1 MTGGSLFFNLAVRN
15 LQMHWLRS
23 LLAAIGI
30 IIGVMAISSMGI
42 LGNAFSLSITKSL
55 SDVGDSIIVT
65 PHVGYQGGMSSST
78 TSERLTDRQVEL
90 IKRAAGN
97 NKVYPIYA
105 GGDRV
110 KVQRDTLYA
119 SVYGIDPKDLPSLLT
134 IEKGQYLRGSS
145 GVMIGSKLA
154 KDNNLTVGS
163 RLLIGTQET
172 GVRVVGILKERGMG
186 FDINPDNAII
196 TSDLWYRDFY
206 DVKGHDQAIIK
217 AADIKEISQIKSAI
231 DKQLNKRDTEVDI
244 YDTRMILD
252 SITQTF
258 GQITLFTMAIG
269 GISLIV
275 AGVSIFNV
283 MMMSVME
290 RYKEIGILRSIGTKR
305 AEVRSM
311 FIYEAFILGLTGSI
325 VGGLLS
331 FGAGYLVVAVLLKDV
346 SYLYDPASLIQIP
359 YGMAFGIVTSMLSG
373 LYPAWKAS
381 SLNPIDALRH
391 E

>member
-1 MTGGSLFFNLAVRN
+1 MAGSSLFFSLAIRN

-42 LGNAFSLSITKSL
+42 LGNAFSLSITNSL
-55 SDVGDSIIVT
+55 SSVGDSIIVT
-65 PHVGYQGGMSSST
+65 PHVGYQGGMSSVT
-78 TSERLTDRQVEL
+78 TSERLTDRQIEL
-90 IKRAAGN
+90 IRRAAGN
-97 NKVYPIYA
+97 SKVFPIYA
-105 GGDRV
+105 GGDRI

-119 SVYGIDPKDLPSLLT
+119 AIYGIDPKDLPTLLE
-134 IEKGQYLRGSS
+134 IEKGQYLRGAS
-145 GVMIGSKLA
+145 GVMVGSKLA
-154 KDNNLTVGS
+154 KDNNLTIGS
-163 RLLIGTQET
+163 RILIGQEES

-186 FDINPDNAII
+186 FDINPDNAVIV
-196 TSDLWYRDFY
+196 SYLWYRDFY
-206 DVKGHDQAIIK
+206 DTKGYDQAIIK
-217 AADIKEISQIKSAI
+217 ASDIKDIEEIKSSI
-231 DKQLNKRDTEVDI
+231 EKQLNKRETEVDV
-244 YDTRMILD
+244 YDTRMILN
-252 SITQTF
+252 SISDTF

-311 FIYEAFILGLTGSI
+311 FIYEALILGLTGSV
-325 VGGLLS
+325 VGGILS
-331 FGAGYLVVAVLLKDV
+331 FAAGYLVVAVLMNDV
-346 SYLYDPASLIQIP
+346 SYLYHPASLIQIP
-359 YGMAFGIVTSMLSG
+359 YGMMFGIVTSMLSG

-381 SLNPIDALRH
+381 SLNPIEALRH